1 MEPSPPIELVSMCP
15 IKEAARPEAN
25 ISELETV
32 AEPSTGA
39 KPMTST
45 QYATNMARAFMAA
58 EMVMAAA
65 NCGGSI
71 DARARAE
78 KLLDDYFAL
87 VEQAVSWIE
96 DNPLDRRS

>member
-1 MEPSPPIELVSMCP
+1 
-15 IKEAARPEAN
+15 
-25 ISELETV
+25 
-32 AEPSTGA
+32 
-39 KPMTST
+39 MTST

-58 EMVMAAA
+58 EVVMAAA

-96 DNPLDRRS
+96 HNPLDRRS

>member
-1 MEPSPPIELVSMCP
+1 
-15 IKEAARPEAN
+15 
-25 ISELETV
+25 
-32 AEPSTGA
+32 
-39 KPMTST
+39 MTST
-45 QYATNMARAFMAA
+45 QYGTNMARAFMAA

-87 VEQAVSWIE
+87 VELSWIE
-96 DNPLDRRS
+96 HNPLDRRS

>member
-1 MEPSPPIELVSMCP
+1 
-15 IKEAARPEAN
+15 
-25 ISELETV
+25 
-32 AEPSTGA
+32 
-39 KPMTST
+39 MTST

-58 EMVMAAA
+58 EIVMAAA

-71 DARARAE
+71 DARE

-96 DNPLDRRS
+96 YASPLGDNLFL